1 MAKVDVQQQTGIDMA
16 NARARTSIDVS
27 HVRNFLHREL
37 HLPVGVNICR
47 TIPHIQMALTGG
59 RDVSALSVS
68 SRMILSLINPEGS
81 MMKI

>member
-47 TIPHIQMALTGG
+47 TIPHISDGVDGWKRRQ
-59 RDVSALSVS
+59 RIVSILENDPIFDK
-68 SRMILSLINPEGS
+68 SRR
-81 MMKI
+81 